1 MKFENISKT
10 IVYSNGAKS
19 TLLDDISFS
28 VNEGEITS
36 LLASSG
42 SGKSTLLKI
51 MCGLELSDSGK
62 RIETSASL
70 IPSEPSSFPW
80 MTASESILFANEK
93 LDEAAQKRIIHQ
105 VGLEGYESHYPN
117 NKSLGF
123 RFRIALARAFAS
135 GAKIILIDEPFTKMD
150 QKTKLEML
158 QLIVDI
164 NDETKITVLLSTSNL
179 SEALLISHSV
189 LLMKKGITG
198 TLPKVNCGFAES
210 NIADRSNSAEFI
222 EHLGKIENQVRSLT
236 TQQSFT
242 ISL

>member
-19 TLLDDISFS
+19 KLLDGISFS

-42 SGKSTLLKI
+42 SGKSTLFMIL
-51 MCGLELSDSGK
+51 CGLELSDSQSI
-62 RIETSASL
+62 IEASTCL

-80 MTASESILFANEK
+80 MNVSESIFFANEK
-93 LDEAAQKRIIHQ
+93 LDESAQKRIIHQ

-123 RFRIALARAFAS
+123 RFRIALARAIAS
-135 GAKIILIDEPFTKMD
+135 GKKIILLDEPFSKMD
-150 QKTKLEML
+150 QRTKLEML

-164 NDETKITVLLSTSNL
+164 NNETKTTILLATSNL
-179 SEALLISHSV
+179 SEAVLISHSI

-198 TLPKVNCGFAES
+198 TLPKANCGYAES

-222 EHLGKIENQVRSLT
+222 EHLGNIENQVRSLT

>member
-19 TLLDDISFS
+19 KLLDDISFS
-28 VNEGEITS
+28 VNDGKITS

-51 MCGLELSDSGK
+51 LCGLELPDSGI
-62 RIETSASL
+62 RIEKSAAL

-80 MTASESILFANEK
+80 MNASESILFANEK
-93 LDEAAQKRIIHQ
+93 VDEAAQKRIINL
-105 VGLEGYESHYPN
+105 VGLEGYESHFPN

-123 RFRIALARAFAS
+123 RFRIALARALAS
-135 GAKIILIDEPFTKMD
+135 AVKIILIDEPFTKMD
-150 QKTKLEML
+150 QRTRMEML

-164 NDETKITVLLSTSNL
+164 NEETKTTVLFATSNL
-179 SEALLISHSV
+179 SEAALISHSV

-198 TLPKVNCGFAES
+198 TLQDFNFAYTNSKLNE
-210 NIADRSNSAEFI
+210 RSSSSEYT
-222 EHLGKIENQVRSLT
+222 EQLGKIENNIRSLT

>member
-19 TLLDDISFS
+19 KLLDDISFT
-28 VNEGEITS
+28 VNEGEVTS

-42 SGKSTLLKI
+42 SGKSTFLKI

-62 RIETSASL
+62 RIETSACL

-80 MTASESILFANEK
+80 MNASESILFANEK

-123 RFRIALARAFAS
+123 RFRISLARALAS
-135 GAKIILIDEPFTKMD
+135 GVKIILIDEPFTKMD
-150 QKTKLEML
+150 QRTRMEML
-158 QLIVDI
+158 QLILDI
-164 NDETKITVLLSTSNL
+164 NKETKTTILFATSNL
-179 SEALLISHSV
+179 SEALLVSQSV
-189 LLMKKGITG
+189 LLMKKGSTG
-198 TLPKVNCGFAES
+198 TLPNIKCDNIES
-210 NIADRSNSAEFI
+210 NLSARITSSEYV
-222 EHLGKIENQVRSLT
+222 EHIRQIENQIRSLT

>member
-19 TLLDDISFS
+19 KLLDDISFS
-28 VNEGEITS
+28 VNDGKITS

-51 MCGLELSDSGK
+51 LCGLELPDSGK
-62 RIETSASL
+62 RIEKSAGL

-80 MTASESILFANEK
+80 MNASESILFANEK
-93 LDEAAQKRIIHQ
+93 LDEAAQKRIINL
-105 VGLEGYESHYPN
+105 VGLEGYESHFPN

-123 RFRIALARAFAS
+123 RFRIALARALAS
-135 GAKIILIDEPFTKMD
+135 GLKIILIDEPFSKMD
-150 QKTKLEML
+150 QRTRMEML

-164 NDETKITVLLSTSNL
+164 NEETKTTVLFATSNL
-179 SEALLISHSV
+179 SEATLISHSV

-198 TLPKVNCGFAES
+198 TLQDFNFAYTNTNLTE
-210 NIADRSNSAEFI
+210 RSSSSEYT
-222 EHLGKIENQVRSLT
+222 EHLGRIESNVRSLT